1 MESYE
6 SRIKMIQ
13 ELDLTADEK
22 RDLLDDL
29 KFEIEM
35 DEATENMENKALLL
49 NTINMLVKV
58 L

>member
-1 MESYE
+1 MESYK

-13 ELDLTADEK
+13 ELDLSVDEK

-29 KFEIEM
+29 KLEIEM

>member
-6 SRIKMIQ
+6 SRLKMIQ
-13 ELDLTADEK
+13 ELDLSVDEK

-35 DEATENMENKALLL
+35 DEATETMKNKALLL

>member
-1 MESYE
+1 VESYE
-6 SRIKMIQ
+6 SRLKIIQ
-13 ELDLTADEK
+13 ELDLSVDEK

-35 DEATENMENKALLL
+35 DEATETMKNKALLL

>member
-13 ELDLTADEK
+13 ELDLSVDEK

>member
-13 ELDLTADEK
+13 ELDLSVDEK

-29 KFEIEM
+29 KYEIEM

-49 NTINMLVKV
+49 NTINLLVKV

>member
-13 ELDLTADEK
+13 ELDLSVDEK

-35 DEATENMENKALLL
+35 DEATENMENKDLLL